1 MYRDDCDCSIYHPD
15 GGSEDAP
22 VREFQLDAEHK
33 WEEGREEAGEGF
45 IALELFISRVI
56 IKLKGRE
63 GFCQKRER

>member
-1 MYRDDCDCSIYHPD
+1 M
-15 GGSEDAP
+15 
-22 VREFQLDAEHK
+22 REFQLDAEHK

-63 GFCQKRER
+63 GFCQKRERDERQKALPRPGRRSL